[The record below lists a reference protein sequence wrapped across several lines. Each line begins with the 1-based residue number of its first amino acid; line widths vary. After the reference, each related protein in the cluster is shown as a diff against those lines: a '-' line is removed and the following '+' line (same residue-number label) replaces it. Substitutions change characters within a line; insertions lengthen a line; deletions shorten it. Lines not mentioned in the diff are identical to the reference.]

1 MKGIFLLRIMNITMI
16 ILNKKPE
23 KHYIQAI
30 EEYLKRLS
38 RYANASYTFI
48 KKEAD
53 FEKYQKKQS
62 YVFSVKT
69 GTSTTSSPDFA
80 CLIQELSLHGTSDIS
95 FVIGFEP
102 ESYSDTL
109 FLSCLEL
116 SPALTGVAL
125 SEQIYR
131 AYRILNNEPYHK

>member
-1 MKGIFLLRIMNITMI
+1 MNISII
-16 ILNKKPE
+16 ILSKKPE
-23 KHYIQAI
+23 KHYIMAI
-30 EEYLKRLS
+30 EEYIKRLS
-38 RYANASYTFI
+38 RYVNASYTFI

-62 YVFSVKT
+62 YVFAVKT
-69 GTSTTSSPDFA
+69 GTSTTSSTDFA
-80 CLIQELSLHGTSDIS
+80 DIIHELSLHGTSDIS

-102 ESYSDTL
+102 EPYNDTL
-109 FLSCLEL
+109 FLSCQEL